1 VSENATWY
9 TNEWLESWGSDVE
22 SCAEPLMD
30 RDCRY
35 SHVRII
41 ENTDARVVIHWRYAL
56 NDAFYTILGHNENP
70 RGEWCDEFYVIY
82 PDQMGVRKME
92 LHYTVPER
100 KHDWEEQIVLLPPG
114 KYPDDVIDKES
125 ITLVNMKGETM
136 NYTWDEKLEVEM
148 PLPKGANM
156 SLVNLKSAYKPFIIV
171 SPNPVNT
178 VEGKWESPY
187 FRTYGANMAQGYR
200 EDPAPSDYGWWNHWP
215 VAQIPGDGRWV
226 VTPDHPSHFNLTT
239 FVQWEDYA
247 RTSKTRTRIMLQ
259 GMTENGASG
268 LVHMAKSWLH
278 APKLELT
285 TGAYQGGEYDQSE
298 RAYIIQRSTSGT
310 QTPLSFTIQAAGETP
325 LLNPA
330 IIVRNWGN
338 KEAEISINGR
348 RIPKGKN
355 FRLGIVSRP
364 GGDDLVIWMRLDS
377 EKPTEISIIG
387 R

>member
-1 VSENATWY
+1 
-9 TNEWLESWGSDVE
+9 
-22 SCAEPLMD
+22 
-30 RDCRY
+30 
-35 SHVRII
+35 
-41 ENTDARVVIHWRYAL
+41 
-56 NDAFYTILGHNENP
+56 
-70 RGEWCDEFYVIY
+70 
-82 PDQMGVRKME
+82 
-92 LHYTVPER
+92 
-100 KHDWEEQIVLLPPG
+100 
-114 KYPDDVIDKES
+114 
-125 ITLVNMKGETM
+125 
-136 NYTWDEKLEVEM
+136 
-148 PLPKGANM
+148 
-156 SLVNLKSAYKPFIIV
+156 
-171 SPNPVNT
+171 
-178 VEGKWESPY
+178 
-187 FRTYGANMAQGYR
+187 
-200 EDPAPSDYGWWNHWP
+200 
-215 VAQIPGDGRWV
+215 
-226 VTPDHPSHFNLTT
+226 
-239 FVQWEDYA
+239 
-247 RTSKTRTRIMLQ
+247 MLQ

-285 TGAYQGGEYDQSE
+285 TGAYQGGEYDHSE

-330 IIVRNWGN
+330 IIVRNWGK